1 MGTHAIA
8 VDVGGTHIRAAV
20 ITSEGHVVHVVR
32 DKTHAEEGPRAVV
45 ARVIHLTRAAM
56 AECERQQVVG
66 VGVAAPGPVDPDR
79 GLVMYPPNLPGWGE
93 IPLARLLEE
102 ALELPVWLGND
113 ANLAALGEHR
123 FGAGRGTAHMIYI
136 TISTG
141 VGGGI
146 IVNRRLVTGAL
157 GLAAEV
163 GHMPLIPEGPL
174 CSCGHRGHLEALA
187 AGPSIARE
195 ARAAVERGWET
206 ALATLDHPLSA
217 EDVVAAARA
226 GDRVAL
232 ELLARAGTHVGRAM
246 ALLVHLF
253 NPERFVVGGGVSNAG
268 DLILEPAR
276 RAARRHVLPTYRHTF
291 DVVPASLGDNAGVV
305 GAAVL
310 VFEAVGAGGAVT
322 C

>member
-1 MGTHAIA
+1 MDAYAIA
-8 VDVGGTHIRAAV
+8 VDLGGTHVRAAV
-20 ITSEGHVVHVVR
+20 VAPDGRVVHAVR
-32 DKTHAEEGPRAVV
+32 DRTRAEEGPDAVV
-45 ARVIHLTRAAM
+45 SRLIRLARTAL
-56 AECERQQVVG
+56 AECERENVVG

-79 GLVMYPPNLPGWGE
+79 GVVMYPPNLPGWGE
-93 IPLARLLEE
+93 VPLARLLAD
-102 ALELPVWLGND
+102 ALGMPVWLGND

-123 FGAGRGTAHMIYI
+123 FGTGRDVHHMIYI

-146 IVNRRLVTGAL
+146 IVNRRLLTGAL
-157 GLAAEV
+157 GMAAEI

-187 AGPSIARE
+187 SGPSLARE
-195 ARAAVERGWET
+195 ARAAIERGWPT
-206 ALATLDHPLSA
+206 CLAELDRPPSA
-217 EDVVAAARA
+217 EDVVAAARS

-232 ELLARAGTHVGRAM
+232 ELLARAGAHLGRAM

-276 RAARRHVLPTYRHTF
+276 RAARRHVLPAYRHTF
-291 DVVPASLGDNAGVV
+291 DVVPAGLGDNAGVV
-305 GAAVL
+305 GAAAL
-310 VFEAVGAGGAVT
+310 VFEAAEAL
-322 C
+322 